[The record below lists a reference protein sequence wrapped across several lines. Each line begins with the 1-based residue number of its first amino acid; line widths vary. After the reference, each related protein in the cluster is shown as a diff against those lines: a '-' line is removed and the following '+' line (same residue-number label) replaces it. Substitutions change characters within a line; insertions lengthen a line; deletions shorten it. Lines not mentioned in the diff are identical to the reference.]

1 MHNNN
6 IQEKSIHLENKLKS
20 KLFSRMP
27 DYVFSNDL
35 FESWVKQSLKPNS
48 VWIDAGCG
56 KNSLVYEL
64 ESLAPNGTGID
75 TVCTRTTAGDKKFIR
90 ADLEKIP
97 LDDSSVDT
105 IISNM
110 VVEHIENI
118 DRVLREFSRV
128 LKKGGNLIFR
138 TTNKWYPA
146 LLAGHIFPK
155 KFKDK
160 IIYRIFGVKSHDIF
174 ETSYP
179 INTLKK
185 ISKTLPGYG
194 FKIFRLEAVED
205 LHLFNPVVFE
215 LSYMSYKI
223 QKLKLFKWLRN
234 CIVCWAVKK

>member
-1 MHNNN
+1 MQDN
-6 IQEKSIHLENKLKS
+6 IREKSISLEKRLKS

-27 DYVFSNDL
+27 GYIFSNDL
-35 FESWVKQSLKPNS
+35 FESWVKQSLNPGS

-64 ESLAPNGTGID
+64 EYLAPDGTGID
-75 TVCTRTTAGDKKFIR
+75 SIMHPELVTGDGKFIN
-90 ADLEKIP
+90 ANLEKIP
-97 LDDSSVDT
+97 MADSSVDT
-105 IISNM
+105 IIANM
-110 VVEHIENI
+110 VVEHIGNI
-118 DRVLREFSRV
+118 DLVLKEFNRI

-146 LLAGHIFPK
+146 LLAGNFFPK

-160 IIYRIFGVKSHDIF
+160 IIYKIFGVKSHDIF
-174 ETSYP
+174 ETFYH
-179 INTLKK
+179 INTLWK
-185 ISKTLPGYG
+185 INKTLPGYG
-194 FKIFRLEAVED
+194 FKVFRLETIED

-234 CIVCWAVKK
+234 CIVCWAIKK